1 MIGGDLKIKSES
13 WAFPGFHPQLY
24 RHTSELQHLP
34 KNGSLDELVVETRN
48 NNQAMNLLV
57 DNTGKSTAL
66 YFNYGF
72 FSIG

>member
-1 MIGGDLKIKSES
+1 MGISALSPSVIQTYVGSFSVSRII
-13 WAFPGFHPQLY
+13 
-24 RHTSELQHLP
+24 
-34 KNGSLDELVVETRN
+34 GSLDELVVETRN
-48 NNQAMNLLV
+48 DNQAMNLLV

>member
-1 MIGGDLKIKSES
+1 MGISALSSSVIQTYVGSFSVSRRI
-13 WAFPGFHPQLY
+13 
-24 RHTSELQHLP
+24 
-34 KNGSLDELVVETRN
+34 GSLDELVVATRN
-48 NNQAMNLLV
+48 DNQAMNLLV